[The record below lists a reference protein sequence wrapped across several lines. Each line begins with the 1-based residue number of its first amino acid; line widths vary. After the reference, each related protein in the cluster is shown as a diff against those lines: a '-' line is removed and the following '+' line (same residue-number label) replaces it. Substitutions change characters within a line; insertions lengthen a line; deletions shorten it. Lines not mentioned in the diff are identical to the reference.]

1 MNQQEENKFTSDE
14 PSLNNIS
21 DYHRPLSGSKKRLI
35 LSAMAVGLSVAFLLY
50 LLASYLS

>member
-1 MNQQEENKFTSDE
+1 MKHQEDNKFGGEE
-14 PSLNNIS
+14 PSLKNIS

-50 LLASYLS
+50 ILAAYLS